1 MVWQKEYSICY
12 DKRHIPR
19 LSTVSNSERHLKC
32 QLPCLLTLIRALV
45 RGLAILMYQSSQSQ
59 NHFTALK
66 RLLPKSSKM
75 QRENIG
81 NIDAHCVS
89 HCSDLQLFSPLGIRF
104 LFFNNNSKTFKDRP
118 IVISE
123 VVNK

>member
-19 LSTVSNSERHLKC
+19 LSTVSNSGILKC
-32 QLPCLLTLIRALV
+32 QLPCLLMLVRALV
-45 RGLAILMYQSSQSQ
+45 RGSAILMYQPSQSQ

-81 NIDAHCVS
+81 NIDAHYVS
-89 HCSDLQLFSPLGIRF
+89 HCSDLQLFSPDQIQ
-104 LFFNNNSKTFKDRP
+104 NDDR
-118 IVISE
+118 
-123 VVNK
+123 K

>member
-1 MVWQKEYSICY
+1 
-12 DKRHIPR
+12 
-19 LSTVSNSERHLKC
+19 
-32 QLPCLLTLIRALV
+32 
-45 RGLAILMYQSSQSQ
+45 MYQPSQSQ

-81 NIDAHCVS
+81 NIDAHYVS